1 MEEDKVE
8 GINKI
13 FHKYFM
19 LQEQAYRDSL
29 ISNTIGENT
38 IFLYLNLCFFLFLV
52 EISTPLK
59 RGLYTG
65 SHTDCHII
73 VLVIIVIIVVCI
85 VW

>member
-29 ISNTIGENT
+29 ISNTIGVNT
-38 IFLYLNLCFFLFLV
+38 IF
-52 EISTPLK
+52 
-59 RGLYTG
+59 YT
-65 SHTDCHII
+65 
-73 VLVIIVIIVVCI
+73 
-85 VW
+85 